1 MCDSLECQKVSDNLW
16 RVSRHCEENLLF
28 WLEAEDFK
36 DIPGKDF
43 LKIRARKIVNK
54 YINEDSKQQVRRPIE
69 YHERRSVSKVFLNWL
84 AGPYVSDA
92 MWSSGEHPKFNSLG
106 PAEEH

>member
-1 MCDSLECQKVSDNLW
+1 MQKGLTNFLH
-16 RVSRHCEENLLF
+16 VSRHCEENLLF

-54 YINEDSKQQVRRPIE
+54 YINEDSKQQVRRPTD
-69 YHERRSVSKVFLNWL
+69 YHQRRSV
-84 AGPYVSDA
+84 A
-92 MWSSGEHPKFNSLG
+92 
-106 PAEEH
+106 